1 MNKELIQQIMGD
13 EETRCL
19 IADTFGQLVDDAVD
33 DELGYDDLMR
43 GALAALSKLNDEPV
57 VGDVITIEVSN
68 HMWVRGEYIC
78 TEPDGRLLVS
88 IPGKTPVY
96 KVTNEEIY
104 AGERVDMTVKGEKGR
119 GKPDLVGTGV
129 QKGMIARLK
138 SARRG

>member
-57 VGDVITIEVSN
+57 K
-68 HMWVRGEYIC
+68 GEMIMVETSSGEWEIGKYIC
-78 TEPDGRLLVS
+78 TQADGRMAV
-88 IPGKTPVY
+88 IATYANPKTYAV
-96 KVTNEEIY
+96 NEEIY
-104 AGERVDMTVKGEKGR
+104 IGKRIKLERSEMSE
-119 GKPDLVGTGV
+119 
-129 QKGMIARLK
+129 
-138 SARRG
+138 